1 MKIIIIEGPD
11 NTGKNT
17 LIQSIIDNNK
27 VVKLVHCDKPVSED
41 PFEEQC
47 KLFWLHAYN
56 AVQDN
61 RNKDIDVI
69 VFNRY
74 YQGEYVYGQ
83 MYRNG
88 DPEKIKWMINETEKY
103 LLNNLDADDIY
114 YVQLLSTSPKQLK
127 KYDDGKSLSGAEL
140 EKIEKE
146 CNLFK
151 DVFDFSILK
160 KKHIIYVNDGDNFR
174 DRNDILIEFNDFI
187 NL

>member
-47 KLFWLHAYN
+47 KLFWSHAYN
-56 AVQDN
+56 IVQDN

-74 YQGEYVYGQ
+74 
-83 MYRNG
+83 
-88 DPEKIKWMINETEKY
+88 
-103 LLNNLDADDIY
+103 
-114 YVQLLSTSPKQLK
+114 
-127 KYDDGKSLSGAEL
+127 
-140 EKIEKE
+140 
-146 CNLFK
+146 
-151 DVFDFSILK
+151 
-160 KKHIIYVNDGDNFR
+160 
-174 DRNDILIEFNDFI
+174 
-187 NL
+187 

>member
-41 PFEEQC
+41 PFEEQF
-47 KLFWLHAYN
+47 KLFWSHAYN
-56 AVQDN
+56 IVQDN

-103 LLNNLDADDIY
+103 LINNLDEDDIY

-140 EKIEKE
+140 EKIQKE

-174 DRNDILIEFNDFI
+174 DRNDILIEFQDFI
-187 NL
+187 NM